1 MSSSSGDLMRVVVV
15 DDNPVVRSGL
25 ISLLEVTGEVSVVA
39 EAGDGKEAIERTREL
54 WPDLVLLDVRMPLVD
69 GVEAVRELSQICPV
83 LMLTYTDDPETVRSA
98 IRNGASGYLV
108 HGTFSPEEL
117 AQAVRNTIREHANP
131 LSPAAVSAV
140 LDAVK
145 STPEQPQVDP
155 RLARAALGLSM
166 REEEVMDLIAKGN
179 SNGAIARQLYLS
191 EKTVKNHVNRIY
203 AKLGVDSRAAAIA
216 RWLGTT
222 PKTREEG
229 GTQ

>member
-1 MSSSSGDLMRVVVV
+1 
-15 DDNPVVRSGL
+15 
-25 ISLLEVTGEVSVVA
+25 
-39 EAGDGKEAIERTREL
+39 
-54 WPDLVLLDVRMPLVD
+54 MPLVD

-117 AQAVRNTIREHANP
+117 ALGVRDTIRERANP

-179 SNGAIARQLYLS
+179 SNGAIASQLYLS

-216 RWLGTT
+216 RWLGAT
-222 PKTREEG
+222 PKVREEG
-229 GTQ
+229 GT